1 MINYGPLHKLL
12 QGFPCGLC
20 GGCGSV
26 PGVFC
31 DRGRIGQDGF
41 CEPLRGLYGVFCLHL
56 HRVHDELIE
65 EPQAEAESIKDAIK
79 AHMGDAEELRAR
91 EYKDTWK
98 PVTSTRLDSKAL
110 KAAAPE
116 LVERFIRT
124 TTIRRFCVA

>member
-1 MINYGPLHKLL
+1 
-12 QGFPCGLC
+12 
-20 GGCGSV
+20 
-26 PGVFC
+26 
-31 DRGRIGQDGF
+31 
-41 CEPLRGLYGVFCLHL
+41 
-56 HRVHDELIE
+56 
-65 EPQAEAESIKDAIK
+65 
-79 AHMGDAEELRAR
+79 MGDAEELRAR